1 VAHRELLAEAEF
13 YQLAGLCELLRGRLL
28 ELEDKG
34 ERLRRLSIDT
44 AIADTRGGF
53 DSLLSQI
60 YAEMEGKAA
69 QARARPYRLADSG
82 EIGLGGT
89 VHTRGAWWYSAAQLK
104 AAHGAHERAC
114 RVYYRGRGSV
124 SSPSRTR
131 RRSAWQVNSS
141 ARRRMGS
148 GTGRCAATLP

>member
-1 VAHRELLAEAEF
+1 MLNFLRCGEVFLGRDDVQLPPSSPLLPRLQPPHSPPSSPTTPPQREPPIPCSYQVAHRELLTEAEF

-69 QARARPYRLADSG
+69 QARAAL
-82 EIGLGGT
+82 
-89 VHTRGAWWYSAAQLK
+89 QM
-104 AAHGAHERAC
+104 
-114 RVYYRGRGSV
+114 GR
-124 SSPSRTR
+124 
-131 RRSAWQVNSS
+131 
-141 ARRRMGS
+141 
-148 GTGRCAATLP
+148 

>member
-1 VAHRELLAEAEF
+1 MAPALEFFFEFSKILVQGNPTSTHFPLHSSPTSPPQFPGDPLPCSYQVAHRELLAEAEF

-69 QARARPYRLADSG
+69 QARAAL
-82 EIGLGGT
+82 
-89 VHTRGAWWYSAAQLK
+89 
-104 AAHGAHERAC
+104 
-114 RVYYRGRGSV
+114 
-124 SSPSRTR
+124 
-131 RRSAWQVNSS
+131 
-141 ARRRMGS
+141 
-148 GTGRCAATLP
+148 